1 MTNHTNNTTAIDT
14 NTTIAID
21 EAADQYAEYL
31 DSFTSPAFDGTLRT
45 SYAEA
50 QRIRDSYRQ
59 WLLRKLNNIERGHN
73 DLLKQLENCDD
84 ENRCYLEQAIEEYEL
99 DNDTSFLIGELEG
112 LQSADDSGVN
122 IWNTR
127 PEVGD
132 VEYGLTDDAPRWFD
146 QGWTVPREVDG
157 RPNPER
163 DDTHPAEFCND
174 DSIVITPSD
183 VKAWQ
188 DSSPALCWTDEVNF
202 EVEGDT
208 EKAKAQAHQ
217 FILSTMQSW
226 KTKGD
231 HDVEVLW
238 PRSTWTFETKE
249 EAQAFVNLVRAT
261 KNRKAIVHACRTPKK
276 SESGLFE
283 AEVSWPMQ
291 QNGAGFKVATLK
303 ADGNW
308 GSWDNYGHRRM
319 RAHARDCYV
328 QDLLE
333 RIENADANQ
342 LNAIRREAGRAS
354 RDNQVLTFDKKVGRP
369 AHTHD
374 GGQVIKT
381 KNGFRHTGRKVG
393 IGLNFERYA
402 TVMNAA
408 AARADELGITGYRTY
423 KVDQFEK
430 TERPE
435 KDGDMLDSG
444 CAVGEF
450 VALEMDSG
458 ERLDESLWKL
468 QEKTWKP
475 SATCLKRLKAAGP
488 TGFIFRSWEEILSD
502 ADSDWC
508 MTQCGSLAA

>member
-1 MTNHTNNTTAIDT
+1 MTNTANNTTVNTTAID
-14 NTTIAID
+14 
-21 EAADQYAEYL
+21 EAAEHYAEYL
-31 DSFTSPAFDGTLRT
+31 ESFTMPSFDGSLAT

-50 QRIRDSYRQ
+50 QRIRDSYAR
-59 WLLRKLNNIERGHN
+59 WLYRKLDEIERGYQ
-73 DLLKQLENCDD
+73 DLLKQLSETRNEED
-84 ENRCYLEQAIEEYEL
+84 RFYLEMAIEEYAI
-99 DNDTSFLIGELEG
+99 DNDTEYLVSELERI
-112 LQSADDSGVN
+112 QSADDSGVN

-132 VEYGLTDDAPRWFD
+132 IEWGILADAPRWFD
-146 QGWTVPREVDG
+146 EGWTVPREVEG

-163 DDTHPAEFCND
+163 ANTRPANDCAD
-174 DSIVITPSD
+174 DSICITPED
-183 VKAWQ
+183 VKNWQ
-188 DSSPALCWTDEVNF
+188 ETAPQLCWTDEVTF
-202 EVEGDT
+202 EGEDK

-217 FILSTMQSW
+217 FIIKMMQNW

-238 PRSTWTFETKE
+238 TKNTWTFETKE
-249 EAQAFVNLVRAT
+249 EAQAFVNLVRNT
-261 KNRKAIVHACRTPKK
+261 RNRKAAVHACLTPKK
-276 SESGLFE
+276 SESGMFE
-283 AEVSWPMQ
+283 AEVSWPMV

-328 QDLLE
+328 QELLE
-333 RIENADANQ
+333 RVENADANQ
-342 LNAIRREAGRAS
+342 LKAIRREAGRAS

-381 KNGFRHTGRKVG
+381 KDGFRHTGRKVG

-408 AARADELGITGYRTY
+408 AIRAKELGLTGFRTY
-423 KVDQFEK
+423 KVDEYAK
-430 TERPE
+430 TERAQ
-435 KDGDMLDSG
+435 KDGDMLDNG
-444 CAVGEF
+444 CMVGEF

-458 ERLDESLWKL
+458 ERLDESLWTL

-475 SATCLKRLKAAGP
+475 SKSGLKRLKAAGP
-488 TGFIFRSWEEILSD
+488 TGFVSRSWEEILSD